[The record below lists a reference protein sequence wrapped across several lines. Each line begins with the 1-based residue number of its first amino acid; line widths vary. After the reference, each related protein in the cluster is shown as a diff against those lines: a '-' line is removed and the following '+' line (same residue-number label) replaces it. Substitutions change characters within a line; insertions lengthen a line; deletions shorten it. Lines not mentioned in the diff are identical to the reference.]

1 MAARSLGNER
11 LSEPDVMADSGCRL
25 AQRGG
30 FHGGD
35 SLPILKGTPGRPRR
49 LHDEEDS
56 VPLSEHEQ
64 RMLEQMERALYA
76 EDPKFATALEG
87 SGLRTYTR
95 RRVYQA
101 VAGFLVGIALLMAG
115 MVAQQIWVSVVGFL
129 VMLGCAVLAVTGWRK
144 APKPGEQPAAGAT
157 PGAPHARRQ
166 GRQRRSMM
174 HRIEER
180 WQRRRDEQQGGQ

>member
-1 MAARSLGNER
+1 M
-11 LSEPDVMADSGCRL
+11 
-25 AQRGG
+25 
-30 FHGGD
+30 
-35 SLPILKGTPGRPRR
+35 
-49 LHDEEDS
+49 
-56 VPLSEHEQ
+56 PLSEHEQ

-115 MVAQQIWVSVVGFL
+115 MVAQQIWISVVGFL

-144 APKPGEQPAAGAT
+144 APKPGEQPAPGT
-157 PGAPHARRQ
+157 PGTTARSRP
-166 GRQRRSMM
+166 RQRRSFMD
-174 HRIEER
+174 RIEQR
-180 WQRRRDEQQGGQ
+180 WQRRRDEGQGR

>member
-1 MAARSLGNER
+1 M
-11 LSEPDVMADSGCRL
+11 
-25 AQRGG
+25 
-30 FHGGD
+30 
-35 SLPILKGTPGRPRR
+35 
-49 LHDEEDS
+49 
-56 VPLSEHEQ
+56 PLSEHEQ

-144 APKPGEQPAAGAT
+144 APKPGEQPAAGT
-157 PGAPHARRQ
+157 PTAPGDAPAARRQ
-166 GRQRRSMM
+166 TRQRRSMM
-174 HRIEER
+174 DRIEQR
-180 WQRRRDEQQGGQ
+180 WQRRRDEQGQ

>member
-1 MAARSLGNER
+1 M
-11 LSEPDVMADSGCRL
+11 
-25 AQRGG
+25 
-30 FHGGD
+30 
-35 SLPILKGTPGRPRR
+35 
-49 LHDEEDS
+49 
-56 VPLSEHEQ
+56 PLSEHEQ

-115 MVAQQIWVSVVGFL
+115 MVAKQVWLSVVGFL

-144 APKPGEQPAAGAT
+144 APKPGEQPASG
-157 PGAPHARRQ
+157 PHARRQ
-166 GRQRRSMM
+166 PRQKRSMM
-174 HRIEER
+174 DRIEER
-180 WQRRRDEQQGGQ
+180 WQRRRDEQGGH

>member
-1 MAARSLGNER
+1 M
-11 LSEPDVMADSGCRL
+11 
-25 AQRGG
+25 
-30 FHGGD
+30 
-35 SLPILKGTPGRPRR
+35 
-49 LHDEEDS
+49 
-56 VPLSEHEQ
+56 PLSEHEQ

-115 MVAQQIWVSVVGFL
+115 MVAQQIWISVVGFL

-144 APKPGEQPAAGAT
+144 APKPGEQQAGGGVAAG
-157 PGAPHARRQ
+157 GRQ
-166 GRQRRSMM
+166 TRQRRSMM
-174 HRIEER
+174 NRIEER
-180 WQRRRDEQQGGQ
+180 WQRRRDEQQGGGH

>member
-1 MAARSLGNER
+1 
-11 LSEPDVMADSGCRL
+11 
-25 AQRGG
+25 
-30 FHGGD
+30 
-35 SLPILKGTPGRPRR
+35 
-49 LHDEEDS
+49 

-76 EDPKFATALEG
+76 EDPKFASALEG

-144 APKPGEQPAAGAT
+144 APKPGEQPTGPTGSAGD
-157 PGAPHARRQ
+157 RRQ
-166 GRQRRSMM
+166 TRQRRSMM
-174 HRIEER
+174 NRIEQR
-180 WQRRRDEQQGGQ
+180 WQRRRDEQGGH

>member
-1 MAARSLGNER
+1 M
-11 LSEPDVMADSGCRL
+11 
-25 AQRGG
+25 
-30 FHGGD
+30 
-35 SLPILKGTPGRPRR
+35 
-49 LHDEEDS
+49 
-56 VPLSEHEQ
+56 PLSEHEQ

-115 MVAQQIWVSVVGFL
+115 MVAQQIWISVVGFL

-144 APKPGEQPAAGAT
+144 APKPGEQQPGAAG
-157 PGAPHARRQ
+157 GERRQ
-166 GRQRRSMM
+166 PKQHRTVMN
-174 HRIEER
+174 RIEQR
-180 WQRRRDEQQGGQ
+180 WQRRRDEQGQ

>member
-1 MAARSLGNER
+1 M
-11 LSEPDVMADSGCRL
+11 
-25 AQRGG
+25 
-30 FHGGD
+30 
-35 SLPILKGTPGRPRR
+35 
-49 LHDEEDS
+49 
-56 VPLSEHEQ
+56 PLSEHEQ

-115 MVAQQIWVSVVGFL
+115 MVAQQIWISVVGFL

-144 APKPGEQPAAGAT
+144 APKPGEQQVKGGAAAG
-157 PGAPHARRQ
+157 GRQ
-166 GRQRRSMM
+166 TRQRRSMM
-174 HRIEER
+174 NRIEER
-180 WQRRRDEQQGGQ
+180 WQRRRDEQQGGGH

>member
-1 MAARSLGNER
+1 M
-11 LSEPDVMADSGCRL
+11 
-25 AQRGG
+25 
-30 FHGGD
+30 
-35 SLPILKGTPGRPRR
+35 
-49 LHDEEDS
+49 
-56 VPLSEHEQ
+56 PLSEHEQ

-115 MVAQQIWVSVVGFL
+115 MVAQQIWISVVGFL

-144 APKPGEQPAAGAT
+144 APKPGEQQAGGGTAASG
-157 PGAPHARRQ
+157 RQ
-166 GRQRRSMM
+166 TRQQRRSMM
-174 HRIEER
+174 NRMEER
-180 WQRRRDEQQGGQ
+180 WQRRRDEQQGGGH

>member
-1 MAARSLGNER
+1 M
-11 LSEPDVMADSGCRL
+11 
-25 AQRGG
+25 
-30 FHGGD
+30 
-35 SLPILKGTPGRPRR
+35 
-49 LHDEEDS
+49 
-56 VPLSEHEQ
+56 PLSEHEQ

-115 MVAQQIWVSVVGFL
+115 MVAKQVWLSVVGFL

-144 APKPGEQPAAGAT
+144 APKPGEQPARR
-157 PGAPHARRQ
+157 PGHRPQGRRQ

-174 HRIEER
+174 DRIEQR
-180 WQRRRDEQQGGQ
+180 WQKRRDEQGGH

>member
-1 MAARSLGNER
+1 M
-11 LSEPDVMADSGCRL
+11 
-25 AQRGG
+25 
-30 FHGGD
+30 
-35 SLPILKGTPGRPRR
+35 
-49 LHDEEDS
+49 
-56 VPLSEHEQ
+56 PLSEHEQ

-115 MVAQQIWVSVVGFL
+115 MVAQLIWISVVGFL

-144 APKPGEQPAAGAT
+144 APKPGEHPAAGTAGERGR
-157 PGAPHARRQ
+157 P
-166 GRQRRSMM
+166 RQRRTVMN
-174 HRIEER
+174 RIEQR
-180 WQRRRDEQQGGQ
+180 WQRRRDEQGQ

>member
-1 MAARSLGNER
+1 M
-11 LSEPDVMADSGCRL
+11 
-25 AQRGG
+25 
-30 FHGGD
+30 
-35 SLPILKGTPGRPRR
+35 
-49 LHDEEDS
+49 
-56 VPLSEHEQ
+56 PLSEHEQ

-76 EDPKFATALEG
+76 EDPKFASALEG

-144 APKPGEQPAAGAT
+144 APKPGEQPAGAAGSA
-157 PGAPHARRQ
+157 GERRQ
-166 GRQRRSMM
+166 ARQRRSMM
-174 HRIEER
+174 DRIEQR
-180 WQRRRDEQQGGQ
+180 WQRRRDEQGGH

>member
-1 MAARSLGNER
+1 M
-11 LSEPDVMADSGCRL
+11 
-25 AQRGG
+25 
-30 FHGGD
+30 
-35 SLPILKGTPGRPRR
+35 
-49 LHDEEDS
+49 
-56 VPLSEHEQ
+56 PLSEHEQ

-115 MVAQQIWVSVVGFL
+115 MVAQQIWISVVGFL

-144 APKPGEQPAAGAT
+144 APKPGEQQADGGAAAG
-157 PGAPHARRQ
+157 GRQ
-166 GRQRRSMM
+166 TRQRRSMM

-180 WQRRRDEQQGGQ
+180 WQRRRDEQQGGGH

>member
-1 MAARSLGNER
+1 M
-11 LSEPDVMADSGCRL
+11 
-25 AQRGG
+25 
-30 FHGGD
+30 
-35 SLPILKGTPGRPRR
+35 
-49 LHDEEDS
+49 
-56 VPLSEHEQ
+56 PLSEHEQ

-115 MVAQQIWVSVVGFL
+115 MVAKQIWISVVGFL

-144 APKPGEQPAAGAT
+144 APKPGEQPAGAV
-157 PGAPHARRQ
+157 PGGTTARRQ
-166 GRQRRSMM
+166 SKPKRSMM
-174 HRIEER
+174 DRIEER
-180 WQRRRDEQQGGQ
+180 WQRRRDEQGGSR

>member
-1 MAARSLGNER
+1 M
-11 LSEPDVMADSGCRL
+11 
-25 AQRGG
+25 
-30 FHGGD
+30 
-35 SLPILKGTPGRPRR
+35 
-49 LHDEEDS
+49 
-56 VPLSEHEQ
+56 PLSEHEQ

-115 MVAQQIWVSVVGFL
+115 MVAQQIWISVVGFL

-144 APKPGEQPAAGAT
+144 APKPGEQQQAT
-157 PGAPHARRQ
+157 GEQGRRQ
-166 GRQRRSMM
+166 PHQRRSMM

-180 WQRRRDEQQGGQ
+180 WQRRRDEQGGH

>member
-1 MAARSLGNER
+1 M
-11 LSEPDVMADSGCRL
+11 
-25 AQRGG
+25 
-30 FHGGD
+30 
-35 SLPILKGTPGRPRR
+35 
-49 LHDEEDS
+49 
-56 VPLSEHEQ
+56 PLSEHEQ

-144 APKPGEQPAAGAT
+144 APKPGEQPAAGA
-157 PGAPHARRQ
+157 PGAPQTRRQ

-174 HRIEER
+174 DRIEQR
-180 WQRRRDEQQGGQ
+180 WQRRRDEQGGQ

>member
-1 MAARSLGNER
+1 M
-11 LSEPDVMADSGCRL
+11 
-25 AQRGG
+25 
-30 FHGGD
+30 
-35 SLPILKGTPGRPRR
+35 
-49 LHDEEDS
+49 
-56 VPLSEHEQ
+56 PLSEHEQ

-115 MVAQQIWVSVVGFL
+115 MVAQQIWISVVGFL

-144 APKPGEQPAAGAT
+144 APKPGEQQQAVRAG
-157 PGAPHARRQ
+157 GASERRQ
-166 GRQRRSMM
+166 SRQRRSVMN
-174 HRIEER
+174 RIEQR
-180 WQRRRDEQQGGQ
+180 WQRRRDEQGQ